1 MTIQS
6 ISYVTTTTFEL
17 IANRINGAKRIVV
30 TTHRKPDGD
39 AIGSV
44 VGMYRALRSI
54 DKEVEV
60 LIAGP
65 LEHGLA
71 IIAGDTPLRFI
82 EDDGF
87 PEEVPDL
94 IIVGK
99 FNVRPRCSPCS
110 TIPETE
116 IDLPRTMWAS
126 STRPLFIRVRTSE
139 LLARWTDWS

>member
-94 IIVGK
+94 TNNNEALTGY
-99 FNVRPRCSPCS
+99 FSSSLNDCNM
-110 TIPETE
+110 PEVHGIKITN
-116 IDLPRTMWAS
+116 
-126 STRPLFIRVRTSE
+126 
-139 LLARWTDWS
+139 